1 MITTITPSGWLPIK
15 TWTYVFCGVWTPVFM
30 TWLGV
35 VIFDSTEMR
44 NLMHDAIHVSMAG
57 PYLLYWVAMGDMFMN
72 AQWTNWL
79 WWVVGSTLLLYSVA
93 SIFFQAIFV
102 PKVTNWLDVTPIK
115 IYPESSDA
123 SNAADNT
130 ATDADPKPKENA
142 DPAAD
147 TVVDSDTSGS
157 ATNSTST
164 DKPSSLAAI
173 HLAIDF

>member
-1 MITTITPSGWLPIK
+1 MITTIEPAGWLPIR

-79 WWVVGSTLLLYSVA
+79 WWVIGSSLLFYSVG

-102 PKVTNWLDVTPIK
+102 PKVSNWLDVTPIK

-123 SNAADNT
+123 TNAADNE
-130 ATDADPKPKENA
+130 DEDP
-142 DPAAD
+142 
-147 TVVDSDTSGS
+147 
-157 ATNSTST
+157 
-164 DKPSSLAAI
+164 
-173 HLAIDF
+173 

>member
-1 MITTITPSGWLPIK
+1 MITTIEPAGWLPIR

-79 WWVVGSTLLLYSVA
+79 WWVIGSTLLFYSVG

-102 PKVTNWLDVTPIK
+102 PKVSNWLDVTPIK
-115 IYPESSDA
+115 IYPESSDVTK
-123 SNAADNT
+123 AADNEDEEPKPEK
-130 ATDADPKPKENA
+130 DADPATE
-142 DPAAD
+142 